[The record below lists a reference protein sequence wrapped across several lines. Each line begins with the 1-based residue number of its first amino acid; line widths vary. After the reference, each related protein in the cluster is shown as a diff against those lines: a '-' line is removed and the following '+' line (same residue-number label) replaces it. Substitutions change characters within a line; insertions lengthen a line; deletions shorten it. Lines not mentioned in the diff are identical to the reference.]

1 MERKNWL
8 FVGVFLLISTI
19 FCYFAYQNYEEGMT
33 RTKGKTVTAEVL
45 EKKQLGLTRGGGTT
59 YQLDIKIGSETYHP
73 NVDEDLYDRVG
84 KGTQLEV
91 LQYKD
96 RVVLYDSYDL
106 K

>member
-1 MERKNWL
+1 MTT
-8 FVGVFLLISTI
+8 S
-19 FCYFAYQNYEEGMT
+19 FCYFAFQNFEEGMT
-33 RTKGKTVTAEVL
+33 RTYGKSVKADVV
-45 EKKQLGLTRGGGTT
+45 EKKQLGVTRGGGVG
-59 YQLDIKIGSETYHP
+59 YQLTLKVGEKTYYP
-73 NVDEDLYDRVG
+73 NVEEELYTRVG